1 MAELAELEAGASEP
15 GVLCIG
21 SDQLRRSVGAVWRS
35 VAAGAVIRVSDLR
48 SGEVLGYITRHPPAE
63 LSEHEHLLPPAGEA
77 ADALGPDRERLPG
90 TWTVRLDHQDGHQDG
105 QEDDPAPEAA

>member
-63 LSEHEHLLPPAGEA
+63 LREHEHLLPPAREA
-77 ADALGPDRERLPG
+77 SDALGPDRDRVPD
-90 TWTVRLDHQDGHQDG
+90 TWTVRLDRSADG
-105 QEDDPAPEAA
+105 QEDDREPGAA